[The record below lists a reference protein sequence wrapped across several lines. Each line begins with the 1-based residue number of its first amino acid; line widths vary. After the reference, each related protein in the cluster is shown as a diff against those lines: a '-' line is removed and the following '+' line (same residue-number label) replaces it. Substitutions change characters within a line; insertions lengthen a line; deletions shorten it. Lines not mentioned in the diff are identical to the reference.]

1 MPSVTIRSL
10 NCFVYRVKRANLFLT
25 YLLLN
30 RDINSYIHKSKNKGV
45 YLEVVKYFKKS
56 NVPRNRP
63 DNREQLKREEE
74 IQRREIATCSHS
86 LSAVK
91 CYYKRRDL
99 YEHCGSSQKAHID
112 GSSARILSNDFTF
125 TPWLSTLATF

>member
-1 MPSVTIRSL
+1 MT
-10 NCFVYRVKRANLFLT
+10 
-25 YLLLN
+25 
-30 RDINSYIHKSKNKGV
+30 SKPK
-45 YLEVVKYFKKS
+45 VVKYLK
-56 NVPRNRP
+56 NRARRQTAP
-63 DNREQLKREEE
+63 TDNREQSKREEE
-74 IQRREIATCSHS
+74 TQRREIATCSHS

-99 YEHCGSSQKAHID
+99 YEHCGPSQKAHID